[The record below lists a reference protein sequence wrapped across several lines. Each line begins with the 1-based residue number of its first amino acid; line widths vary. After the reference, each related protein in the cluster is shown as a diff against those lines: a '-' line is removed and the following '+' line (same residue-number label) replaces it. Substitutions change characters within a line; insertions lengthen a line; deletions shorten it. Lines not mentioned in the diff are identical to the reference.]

1 MNSTDVVALFGD
13 DKILSFDLEL
23 TRDEKLRHL
32 GALLADRELN
42 LKGPQDLSLKEL
54 NALAQEADV
63 VLGHNILDFDL
74 PWLAK
79 QAVRPQLLLE
89 KPVIDT
95 LYLSPI
101 AFPKNPYHR
110 LVKDYKLVRDTLN
123 DPVADAR
130 LALQIFSEQLIALQA
145 LPLPQL
151 QLYQHLFSQ
160 GVMTQFNTQGLSL
173 VFARL
178 TARQYESPSSPP
190 LSRALPMRRLA
201 PISSTE

>member
-42 LKGPQDLSLKEL
+42 LKGPQDLSIKAL

-79 QAVRPQLLLE
+79 QTIRPQLLLE

-95 LYLSPI
+95 LYLSPL

-123 DPVADAR
+123 DPLGTVD
-130 LALQIFSEQLIALQA
+130 S
-145 LPLPQL
+145 
-151 QLYQHLFSQ
+151 
-160 GVMTQFNTQGLSL
+160 
-173 VFARL
+173 
-178 TARQYESPSSPP
+178 TAS
-190 LSRALPMRRLA
+190 LA
-201 PISSTE
+201 PAPIAALSTPVQPGSHGAI

>member
-1 MNSTDVVALFGD
+1 MNPLLSSVLGN

-23 TRDEKLRHL
+23 TRDDNLRHL
-32 GALLADRELN
+32 GALDDRKQLS
-42 LKGPQDLSLKEL
+42 LKGPQELSIKEL
-54 NALAQEADV
+54 NNLAHHADL

-79 QAVRPQLLLE
+79 QAVRPQQLLD

-95 LYLSPI
+95 LYLSPL

-110 LVKDYKLVRDTLN
+110 LVKDYKLVRDALN

-130 LALQIFSEQLIALQA
+130 LALQVFSEQLAVLQS

-151 QLYQHLFSQ
+151 QLYQYLFSQ
-160 GVMTQFNTQGLSL
+160 GVTAQFSTQGLSGIFQ
-173 VFARL
+173 VNG
-178 TARQYESPSSPP
+178 SS
-190 LSRALPMRRLA
+190 SGQGF
-201 PISSTE
+201 